1 MSLRTELLKSVW
13 YAFTSLDTEKS
24 GKVSKSQLKVL
35 SHNLYTVLCIPHDP
49 VALEDHFR
57 DDDDGPVSSQGYM
70 PYLNQY
76 ILDKVI
82 DGSFVKEHFHELCWT
97 LTAKKNYRPKGAVL
111 PNKDAFH
118 LWCLFN
124 YLSEDTYP
132 LVMVPD
138 EVQYLLQKLLAM
150 ARLEAG
156 EVEFGEVLS
165 TMSSG
170 VSVWQFLE
178 LVTSPK
184 ILQGISVETL
194 SMAIQDL
201 YEEVI
206 QDVLKQGYLLKKGNL
221 RRTWT
226 ERWFVLKPGSL
237 CYYVSEECKEM
248 KGSIAVD
255 KDCGVE
261 ILPDRDGRRCMFCV
275 KTTTKTHEMSAS
287 DTKHRQEWLTAIQTA
302 IRLQQSGSRSLHREL
317 QSRRREQREQREQ
330 RRAAREQEM
339 QRLAEL
345 QSEKE
350 RQQQELEQLKEA
362 QKRAE
367 EAILQEQHKHR
378 EQQEEMQRLL
388 AGQLREAEEARASM
402 QAEMQLKEMEATRQK
417 QRIRELEQLQDHLQE
432 ALAQEIRARR
442 DEEEYRCAQ
451 AKLLTQEEEK
461 LRVLIRMR
469 EEQTQYVE
477 RAQREKQELQQ
488 EMEMTSK
495 ELMEAQKQLED
506 VRENRERADRDV
518 QVAQRKLHQAS
529 TNVRH
534 WNVQMNRLM
543 HPIAPGE
550 KRVAPVVGYQGL
562 WGVSL
567 ARRDSSIK
575 RLQTSCGK
583 DSSHNQGDQVDNPTD
598 VQ

>member
-76 ILDKVI
+76 ILDKVVE
-82 DGSFVKEHFHELCWT
+82 GSFVKENFHELCWT
-97 LTAKKNYRPKGAVL
+97 LTAKKNYHPKGTVL
-111 PNKDAFH
+111 PNKDAFR

-124 YLSEDTYP
+124 YLSEDIYP
-132 LVMVPD
+132 LIMVPD
-138 EVQYLLQKLLAM
+138 EVKYLLQKLLSI
-150 ARLEAG
+150 ARL
-156 EVEFGEVLS
+156 EFGEVELGDILS
-165 TMSSG
+165 SVSSG

-184 ILQGISVETL
+184 ILKGISGETL

-201 YEEVI
+201 YDEVI
-206 QDVLKQGYLLKKGNL
+206 QDVLKQGYLLKKANL

-226 ERWFVLKPGSL
+226 ERWFVLKPSFL
-237 CYYVSEECKEM
+237 CYYASEECKEI
-248 KGSIAVD
+248 KGSIAIE

-261 ILPDRDGRRCMFCV
+261 VLPDRDGRRCMFCV

-287 DTKHRQEWLTAIQTA
+287 DTKLRQEWVTAIQTA
-302 IRLQQSGSRSLHREL
+302 ARLQSSGSESLHREL
-317 QSRRREQREQREQ
+317 QSRRRELREQREQ

-339 QRLAEL
+339 QRLADL
-345 QSEKE
+345 QTEKE
-350 RQQQELEQLKEA
+350 RQQQELEQLRQA

-367 EAILQEQHKHR
+367 EAILQQQHRHR
-378 EQQEEMQRLL
+378 EQQEEMQRQL
-388 AGQLREAEEARASM
+388 AGQLREAEEARATM
-402 QAEMQLKEMEATRQK
+402 QAEMQLKEMEAMSQK
-417 QRIRELEQLQDHLQE
+417 QRICELEQLQQHLQE

-442 DEEEYRCAQ
+442 DEEDYRHAQ
-451 AKLLTQEEEK
+451 AKLLIQEEEK
-461 LRVLIRMR
+461 LRVLLRMR
-469 EEQTQYVE
+469 EEQIHYVE
-477 RAQREKQELQQ
+477 LAQREKQELQQ
-488 EMEMTSK
+488 EMALKSK
-495 ELMEAQKQLED
+495 ELQEAQKQLED
-506 VRENRERADRDV
+506 VQENRERADRDV
-518 QVAQRKLHQAS
+518 QVAQKRLHQAS

-543 HPIAPGE
+543 HPISPGE
-550 KRVAPVVGYQGL
+550 KRVAPTVGFQGIWSVAL
-562 WGVSL
+562 T
-567 ARRDSSIK
+567 RRDSSIK
-575 RLQTSCGK
+575 RLQTSYEK
-583 DSSHNQGDQVDNPTD
+583 KSLHNAEDQMENPQN
-598 VQ
+598 V